1 MQERVAYVRVLTG
14 RGGCKHN
21 FSKDRR
27 VRQRWRRSR
36 GARRPS
42 RRSRRG

>member
-1 MQERVAYVRVLTG
+1 MQERVAYVRVLTR

>member
-1 MQERVAYVRVLTG
+1 MQERVAYVRVLPG

-27 VRQRWRRSR
+27 VRQRWRRS
-36 GARRPS
+36 
-42 RRSRRG
+42 

>member
-1 MQERVAYVRVLTG
+1 LTR

-27 VRQRWRRSR
+27 VRQRWRRSWR
-36 GARRPS
+36 ARRS
-42 RRSRRG
+42 CRRSRRGWRGP